1 MVRKKVRWLVSG
13 GLLAWLAW
21 QIPWDQIQQAFG
33 RLRLDLWFLAL
44 GLYLLTQVVSSRR
57 WQLLARPL
65 GFQPTLGRLT
75 GFYFIAMFFNL
86 ILPTS
91 VGGDVVRAWYL
102 DGQTG
107 RRLPAFLSVFLD
119 RLNGLLVLLAL
130 ACAATA
136 LYPFHL
142 PLWIPAAVW
151 GTAGCALLG
160 LLGMPWLKRWTPRFG
175 RAGRLLAG
183 ARLYLSTP
191 RLQLRAAGLSLVVQ
205 AVNVI
210 LVWVLGLAIQAPVPA
225 LYYWILVPMVSL
237 LTLLPISLNGMGLRE
252 GGMVLFLRPL
262 GVPEGT
268 ALSLA
273 FLWFLVFTAAGLCG
287 GGVYLFGS
295 FPRPEVSSD
304 HGSVDH
310 HSHQGRTGQSQ
321 AAA

>member
-1 MVRKKVRWLVSG
+1 M
-13 GLLAWLAW
+13 
-21 QIPWDQIQQAFG
+21 
-33 RLRLDLWFLAL
+33 
-44 GLYLLTQVVSSRR
+44 Y
-57 WQLLARPL
+57 
-65 GFQPTLGRLT
+65 
-75 GFYFIAMFFNL
+75 FNL

-107 RRLPAFLSVFLD
+107 RRLSAFLSVFID
-119 RLNGLLVLLAL
+119 RLNGLLVLLVL
-130 ACAATA
+130 ACGATA
-136 LYPFHL
+136 LYPFGL
-142 PLWIPAAVW
+142 PLWIQAAVW
-151 GTAGCALLG
+151 GTAACALLG
-160 LLGMPWLKRWTPRFG
+160 LVAVPWLKRWAPRLG
-175 RAGRLLAG
+175 GAGQLLAG
-183 ARLYLSTP
+183 IRLYLTTP

-205 AVNVI
+205 AINVI
-210 LVWVLGLAIQAPVPA
+210 LVWILGLAIQAPIPA
-225 LYYWILVPMVSL
+225 HYYWILVPMVSL

-252 GGMVLFLRPL
+252 WGMVLFLRPL
-262 GVPEGT
+262 GVNEGT

-295 FPRPEVSSD
+295 FPRPEVPSD